1 MRNDRLSGVGV
12 ALVTPFN
19 EDGAVDYPALEK
31 LLDYIINGGI
41 DYIVVS
47 GTTGEPSTMTAGE
60 KREMR
65 KFIVDKVAGRV
76 TLVLGIGGNNTKAVI
91 DEIKSTDLTGFN
103 SILSISPYYTKPTQR
118 GIYAH
123 FAEIAKA
130 SPLPIILYN
139 VPGRTGRGMDA
150 ATIVKLANDFNNI
163 VAVKEASGNMDHIMA
178 VLQNMPEDF
187 MLISGDDSLTVPMIS
202 LGCCGVI
209 SVAANVVPVQ
219 FCNMINK
226 ALRGEFKEASRIHFQ
241 LLDLMDALFE
251 DGSPSG
257 AKAALAELGIMK
269 EILRLPLVDVCGNT
283 RIHIKEA
290 LKKALKA

>member
-1 MRNDRLSGVGV
+1 
-12 ALVTPFN
+12 
-19 EDGAVDYPALEK
+19 
-31 LLDYIINGGI
+31 
-41 DYIVVS
+41 
-47 GTTGEPSTMTAGE
+47 
-60 KREMR
+60 
-65 KFIVDKVAGRV
+65 
-76 TLVLGIGGNNTKAVI
+76 
-91 DEIKSTDLTGFN
+91 
-103 SILSISPYYTKPTQR
+103 
-118 GIYAH
+118 
-123 FAEIAKA
+123 
-130 SPLPIILYN
+130 
-139 VPGRTGRGMDA
+139 MDA
-150 ATIVKLANDFNNI
+150 ATIVKLANDFKNI